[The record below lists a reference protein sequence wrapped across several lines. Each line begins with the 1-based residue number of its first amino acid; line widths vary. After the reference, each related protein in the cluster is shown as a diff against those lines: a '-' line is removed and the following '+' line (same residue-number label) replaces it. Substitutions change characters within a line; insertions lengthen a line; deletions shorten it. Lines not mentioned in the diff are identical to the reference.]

1 MKKDNIEVQIFQI
14 INKTLSKYKKKISKK
29 DIKLRLYKDGVIDS
43 LDYIRIINDIEK
55 EFKIKMKM
63 ETLDI
68 NFSVISIKKI
78 INKELLKK

>member
-78 INKELLKK
+78 INKKILKK

>member
-78 INKELLKK
+78 INKEILKK